1 MTENDQSKRFNFEA
15 RKQRGESSQASL
27 FPGQLV
33 RSIAGRDKGQMYL
46 VLKQEGTCLW
56 VVDGAKR
63 GVSSPKKKNRRH
75 VQHCNKVAAD
85 FVAKLSG
92 ENILTI
98 KDEDIRGDLNK
109 LLTDSKEIDKEG
121 EI

>member
-1 MTENDQSKRFNFEA
+1 MAEDDQSKQFNFEA

-46 VLKQEGTCLW
+46 VLKQDGTCLW

-63 GVSSPKKKNRRH
+63 GIANPKKKNRRH
-75 VQHCNKVAAD
+75 VQHCNKIAAD
-85 FVAKLSG
+85 FVAGLSG
-92 ENILTI
+92 QNVLTI
-98 KDEDIRGDLNK
+98 KDEDIRGYLNK
-109 LLTDSKEIDKEG
+109 ALTNSRVFDKEG
-121 EI
+121 EA